1 MSWEA
6 GRNFLMGQGIF
17 YVMGVIALLGLVCI
31 TLLYVVGGRL
41 YKRALKP
48 DRNKGGYIGVMCR
61 EFEKQLAG
69 SGNVNNVDNFVNNY
83 LSINKF
89 GIISLVSLD
98 WFCGQLVYLCLLI
111 GIVCG
116 GLGYIWKMD
125 FTQCLNIS
133 LFGAGL
139 FGILLCIRKIAN
151 YGAKME
157 KVRLNL
163 TAYFENKVIPEHF
176 KEEKEKSRA
185 ADREGEDRKR
195 ADKRAKRAERLM
207 EEAQNEKRK
216 LDSSQDKQGIIA
228 AGEVSRMAAQKGNIA
243 DVGEVSGKSTIDAAD
258 SEVGAQ
264 AKLLVQMNAV
274 REFAQKTMENE
285 KEKIREASVR
295 AMGGES
301 DRENIKEVG
310 TGSEKT
316 AGQKGDGTVNSGQAE
331 MESGIRETAATIIRP
346 LERES
351 TRKTSQALTEKEEKI
366 IADILK
372 EYVKQS

>member
-6 GRNFLMGQGIF
+6 GRNFLMGQGIY
-17 YVMGVIALLGLVCI
+17 YVMGVIALLGLACI

-41 YKRALKP
+41 YKKALKP
-48 DRNKGGYIGVMCR
+48 DRNKGGYIGGMCR
-61 EFEKQLAG
+61 EFEKQLTG

-151 YGAKME
+151 HGAKME

-195 ADKRAKRAERLM
+195 ADIRAKRAERLI

-228 AGEVSRMAAQKGNIA
+228 AGEVSRMAAQEGNIA
-243 DVGEVSGKSTIDAAD
+243 DVGDTSGKSTSDSAD

-264 AKLLVQMNAV
+264 AKVLVQMNAV

-285 KEKIREASVR
+285 KE
-295 AMGGES
+295 
-301 DRENIKEVG
+301 
-310 TGSEKT
+310 
-316 AGQKGDGTVNSGQAE
+316 NSGQAE
-331 MESGIRETAATIIRP
+331 MESAIRETAAAIIRP